1 VGTAYL
7 DEESMPSRGRLLI
20 FKLDPKNC
28 LIELVHQM
36 QTPGSIQS
44 MATLKENH
52 EYLAIGINNRV
63 IIYSLNLRLGN
74 IFDLIAHDSKVSGT
88 FIQCIKTI
96 DKQIIVGD
104 IMKGVIIFD
113 LK

>member
-1 VGTAYL
+1 
-7 DEESMPSRGRLLI
+7 
-20 FKLDPKNC
+20 
-28 LIELVHQM
+28 M